1 MKCPYETLGVGR
13 GASPEAVN
21 KMYRRLAKRYHPDH
35 NPGDEEAKAKYEAV
49 DKAYQILSD
58 PVRRELYDRTGDVS
72 DRKPSPVDAELAE
85 LAVTIQEALCAV
97 VIRFASGSGD
107 YKRANLLTEIKAII
121 QKQLAEAEQTLDHIG
136 RHLRV
141 LKEVLAKT
149 EGPEEGNVLADV
161 TKAQITKVEV
171 DETRLRATLDRLT
184 RAKQYLSGL
193 KYKGSLDEL
202 KAFYPKPG
210 THYTVTWGVQ

>member
-13 GASPEAVN
+13 GASPEAIN
-21 KMYRRLAKRYHPDH
+21 KMYRRLAKRHHPDH
-35 NPGDEEAKAKYEAV
+35 NPGDDEAKARYEAV

-72 DRKPSPVDAELAE
+72 DRKPSPADAQIAE

-107 YKRANLLTEIKAII
+107 YKRANLLAEIKAII
-121 QKQLAEAEQTLDHIG
+121 QKQLAETEQTLDHVG

-141 LKEVLAKT
+141 LKEVLEKT
-149 EGPEEGNVLADV
+149 EGPAEGNVLADV
-161 TKAQITKVEV
+161 TKAQISRVES
-171 DETRLRATLDRLT
+171 DEKRLRDALDRLT
-184 RAKQYLSGL
+184 RGRQYLNGL
-193 KYKGSLDEL
+193 KYKGALDEL

-210 THYTVTWGVQ
+210 THYTVTWGT